1 MQKYIRQRQGQLLL
15 IKIKSL
21 FCQSMV
27 KVGHCVTHTL
37 YGRYRLL
44 KAKKKKNGVKIILIY
59 FQPKKQNPPQKYL
72 LI

>member
-15 IKIKSL
+15 IKIKSP

-44 KAKKKKNGVKIILIY
+44 KAKKKKKMVLRRL
-59 FQPKKQNPPQKYL
+59 F
-72 LI
+72 